1 MGKNAAYAAQYAE
14 EAKEQMRMY
23 GIPASVI
30 LAQAILES
38 SNGQSQ
44 LSRECNNHFG
54 IKATASWL
62 KNGGEYG
69 VYTDDRPNEKF
80 CKYKSVGDS
89 YEHHSQFLKQ
99 NKRYAQCFTLSPD
112 DYKGWT
118 KGIERAGYATGGGY
132 AASLQRIIEANG
144 LDKYDS
150 EVMAEMRAEGRSF
163 GVENNPRREMPA
175 AHVPQSAG
183 YSFPVEREEFLF
195 ITSPFGNRQD
205 PMDATKQQM
214 HKGIDIKTNHEAVLA
229 TENGGKVVAVYT
241 DDRPNEK
248 FCKYKS
254 VGDSYEHHSQFLK
267 QNKRYAQCFTLSP
280 DDYKGWTKGI
290 ERAGYATG
298 GGYAASLQRIIEAN
312 GLDKYDSEVMAEMRA
327 EGRSFGVENNPRRE
341 MPAAHVPQSAGYSF
355 PVEREEFLFITSPFG
370 NRQDPMDAT
379 KQQMHKGIDIKT
391 NHEAVLA
398 TENGGKVVAVNHNAN
413 TAGGKSVT
421 VEYSREDGSKVQC
434 SYLHLSDIAVKV
446 GDVVNASQKLG
457 VSGNTG
463 TRTTGEHLHFG
474 VKSVSA
480 DGSKRDMD
488 PAAYL
493 AEIGQ
498 KGNIKL
504 QALHNGNDLLAKYKS
519 NAPQEQ
525 KVSSEDWMKKILSSE
540 DSGVGISGTNDPI
553 LDMAMTTFM
562 SLMMLAAQIDSND
575 EERQKGL
582 ISAMAANRLVD
593 LTSLVP
599 GMRQCTITV
608 GENGKTVL
616 HAESGTVKIDRELT
630 SSEMN
635 RLSLILG
642 NANLSE
648 ESKRTKIAGMVTG
661 IVATQQASQNFEQGM
676 EAESQQQNLQRK

>member
-69 VYTDDRPNEKF
+69 
-80 CKYKSVGDS
+80 
-89 YEHHSQFLKQ
+89 
-99 NKRYAQCFTLSPD
+99 
-112 DYKGWT
+112 
-118 KGIERAGYATGGGY
+118 
-132 AASLQRIIEANG
+132 
-144 LDKYDS
+144 
-150 EVMAEMRAEGRSF
+150 
-163 GVENNPRREMPA
+163 
-175 AHVPQSAG
+175 
-183 YSFPVEREEFLF
+183 
-195 ITSPFGNRQD
+195 
-205 PMDATKQQM
+205 
-214 HKGIDIKTNHEAVLA
+214 
-229 TENGGKVVAVYT
+229 VYT

-616 HAESGTVKIDRELT
+616 LAESGTVKIDRELT

-648 ESKRTKIAGMVTG
+648 ESKRTKIAGMATG